1 METLKQ
7 ALMRQHEL
15 SPEEAD
21 FAINEARK
29 LVALGEDPEE
39 IMKEELGLGPAYVFD
54 LLGVSSSARVV

>member
-7 ALMRQHEL
+7 ALMRQHGL

-39 IMKEELGLGPAYVFD
+39 IIKEELGLGPKDIFT
-54 LLGVSSSARVV
+54 LTGSKLTN